1 METKEQDAPAEINVY
16 KRCLDFDHECPEVK
30 DKAACW
36 LYQPERGY
44 CPFLREALKSPL
56 TPKNP

>member
-1 METKEQDAPAEINVY
+1 MSETLEKIKIKVVGESPY
-16 KRCLDFDHECPEVK
+16 RRCMDYDHECPDVK

-44 CPFLREALKSPL
+44 CPFLAPE
-56 TPKNP
+56 PKE